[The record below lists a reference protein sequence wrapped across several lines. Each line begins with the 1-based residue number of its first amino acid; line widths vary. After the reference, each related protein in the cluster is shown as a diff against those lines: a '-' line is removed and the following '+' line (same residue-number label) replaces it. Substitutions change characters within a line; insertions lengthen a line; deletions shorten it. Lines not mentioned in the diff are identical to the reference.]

1 MTIRIV
7 RIEDAHGDAWIATDV
22 GTSAAPSSC

>member
-7 RIEDAHGDAWIATDV
+7 RRRL
-22 GTSAAPSSC
+22 